1 SLATVFGYLCLGVLM
16 YTTLA
21 GMSFLDALYFCVVTL
36 TTVGYGDLS
45 AHKPVTKLFAC
56 FYILI
61 GVAMVAAFLSELV
74 ELLLDKQAGRR
85 LSMIRGVVA
94 LVV

>member
-1 SLATVFGYLCLGVLM
+1 
-16 YTTLA
+16 
-21 GMSFLDALYFCVVTL
+21 VTL

-74 ELLLDKQAGRR
+74 ELLLDKQAGPV
-85 LSMIRGVVA
+85 LA
-94 LVV
+94 